1 MKTLVVELDPP
12 LSEVAPDMSTPD
24 ASFPTTDSFTIPPFI
39 EDPANISR
47 TPLSSESLA
56 WSRFKKVVKHEDIMA
71 CYDMSVKEFECS
83 TVHDL
88 FKVFFLV
95 HNNL

>member
-1 MKTLVVELDPP
+1 
-12 LSEVAPDMSTPD
+12 MSTPD
-24 ASFPTTDSFTIPPFI
+24 ASCPTTDSFTIPPVI
-39 EDPANISR
+39 KDPANISR
-47 TPLSSESLA
+47 TPLNSESLA
-56 WSRFKKVVKHEDIMA
+56 WSRFKTVVKHEDIMA